1 MMGAV
6 REDRPIRVLVVDD
19 HDLFRAG
26 LASLLAMQPDI
37 EVVAQASG
45 GRMGIR
51 LADELRPDVVIMDLR
66 MPDVEGPA
74 ATRAILERNQD
85 MRVLVL
91 TVATD
96 DSDVEA
102 ALEAGA
108 CGFIAKDTPVGG
120 VAVAVRAAAQGVA
133 WLSPRAAELVLGR
146 VRQGASE
153 PAFDVGAEEQLSAR
167 ELDVLQV
174 DRARDGERRDRRD
187 ARHQPTYGEEPRLEH
202 PGQARDAEPCPGGD
216 LRGPPWARLTRFAFG
231 RQAALV
237 TGEHEAECEASLTLR
252 LRLTELVDRVPEMR

>member
-1 MMGAV
+1 MRAAEFEGATSRNDISMMEAA
-6 REDRPIRVLVVDD
+6 RPNGVIRVLVVDD

-51 LADELRPDVVIMDLR
+51 LADELRPDVVLMDLR

-74 ATRAILERNQD
+74 ATREILERSPG

-102 ALEAGA
+102 ALQAGA
-108 CGFIAKDTPVGG
+108 CGFIAKDTPVGA

-133 WLSPRAAELVLGR
+133 WLSPRAADLVLGR
-146 VRQGASE
+146 VRQRTMDQDA
-153 PAFDVGAEEQLSAR
+153 DVGAEEQLSAR
-167 ELDVLQV
+167 ELDVL
-174 DRARDGERRDRRD
+174 RLIARGMENADI
-187 ARHQPTYGEEPRLEH
+187 AQALAISPRTAKNHVSNILAKLGL
-202 PGQARDAEPCPGGD
+202 PSRV
-216 LRGPPWARLTRFAFG
+216 
-231 RQAALV
+231 QAAIYAVRRGL
-237 TGEHEAECEASLTLR
+237 
-252 LRLTELVDRVPEMR
+252 D

>member
-1 MMGAV
+1 MMEAV
-6 REDRPIRVLVVDD
+6 RQDEPIRVLVVDD

-26 LASLLAMQPDI
+26 LASLLATQPDI

-74 ATRAILERNQD
+74 ATRAILEQHPST
-85 MRVLVL
+85 RVLVL

-96 DSDVEA
+96 DRDVEA

-133 WLSPRAAELVLGR
+133 WLSPRAAELVLGQ
-146 VRQGASE
+146 VRQRAADPE
-153 PAFDVGAEEQLSAR
+153 FDVGPEEHLSAR
-167 ELDVLQV
+167 ELDVL
-174 DRARDGERRDRRD
+174 RLIARGMENADIAETL
-187 ARHQPTYGEEPRLEH
+187 AISPRTAKNHVSNILAKLGM
-202 PGQARDAEPCPGGD
+202 PSRV
-216 LRGPPWARLTRFAFG
+216 
-231 RQAALV
+231 QAAIYAVRRGL
-237 TGEHEAECEASLTLR
+237 
-252 LRLTELVDRVPEMR
+252 D

>member
-1 MMGAV
+1 MMEAA
-6 REDRPIRVLVVDD
+6 RPNGVIRVLLVDD

-51 LADELRPDVVIMDLR
+51 LAEELRPDVVLMDLR

-74 ATRAILERNQD
+74 ATREILERRPG

-96 DSDVEA
+96 DTDVEA
-102 ALEAGA
+102 ALQAGA
-108 CGFIAKDTPVGG
+108 CGFIAKDTPVGA

-133 WLSPRAAELVLGR
+133 WLSPRAADLVLGR
-146 VRQGASE
+146 VRQRATDQD
-153 PAFDVGAEEQLSAR
+153 ADLGAEEQLSAR
-167 ELDVLQV
+167 ELDVL
-174 DRARDGERRDRRD
+174 RLIARGMENADI
-187 ARHQPTYGEEPRLEH
+187 AQALAISPRTAKNHVSNILAKLGL
-202 PGQARDAEPCPGGD
+202 PSRV
-216 LRGPPWARLTRFAFG
+216 
-231 RQAALV
+231 QAAIYAVRRGL
-237 TGEHEAECEASLTLR
+237 
-252 LRLTELVDRVPEMR
+252 D